1 MEVLFSLFV
10 IFMQN
15 SLPQSRVTVLLRCEK
30 MPTVRVA
37 RSSSSPA
44 LTTSGEPTVP
54 PTLSA
59 GLLLV
64 VLIVAFEAM
73 AVSTVLP
80 RVADDLQGLA
90 LYGWASS
97 AFLLSSLFGAV
108 FTGLLSDRQGLAVG
122 ATVSLIVFAVGL
134 LVAGLAT
141 TMPAFVL
148 GRLVQGLGAGGLGL
162 LPFAVITSRYPEQA
176 RARMLAAVSS
186 AWLIPA
192 LTGPLIAS
200 LIADVWSWRAVFW
213 GLLPVLVL
221 GAPLCVLPLRQ
232 APQVSVQPGS
242 GAPSLI
248 SRRVLWPALGL
259 SVASGALIEGLRRP
273 DVWGV
278 FLIAAGAAGVALTS
292 RSLFPAGLW
301 QARRGLPAALAVRGL
316 AAFALLG
323 TNSFLPLAL
332 HELRG
337 LTLTQAGGLL
347 SIGGAT
353 WTLGSWVQAQ
363 LERRFGSRTRPARV
377 RAGMLGVLTGLVLTT
392 AGVLGGLP
400 LWSAY
405 VGWFVACLSMGI
417 GYNSNS
423 LFALASGDSEGTGAG
438 ELSGQLANI
447 EVLMVALA
455 AGAGGAL
462 IARATPLSTA
472 FALAFA
478 VTLSGAVVARLI
490 AGRLQAKG

>member
-1 MEVLFSLFV
+1 
-10 IFMQN
+10 
-15 SLPQSRVTVLLRCEK
+15 
-30 MPTVRVA
+30 MPAVRAA
-37 RSSSSPA
+37 RSSPPPT
-44 LTTSGEPTVP
+44 LTPSGEPTTVTNTVP

-108 FTGLLSDRQGLAVG
+108 FTGLLSDRRGLAVG
-122 ATVSLIVFAVGL
+122 ASVSLVVFALGL
-134 LVAGLAT
+134 LIAGLAPN
-141 TMPAFVL
+141 MPAFVL

-200 LIADVWSWRAVFW
+200 LIADAWSWRAVFW

-232 APQVSVQPGS
+232 SLPEQSATGS
-242 GAPSLI
+242 ASLI

-273 DVWGV
+273 DFWGV
-278 FLIAAGAAGVALTS
+278 TLIFAGAGGVALTS
-292 RSLFPAGLW
+292 RFLFPAGLW
-301 QARRGLPAALAVRGL
+301 RARRGLPASLAVRGL

-353 WTLGSWVQAQ
+353 WTLGSWAQAR
-363 LERRFGSRTRPARV
+363 LEQRFGPQTRPARV
-377 RAGMLGVLTGLVLTT
+377 RAGMLGVVAGLLLTT

-423 LFALASGDSEGTGAG
+423 LFALASADTEGKGTG

-462 IARATPLSTA
+462 IARAAPLSTA

-478 VTLSGAVVARLI
+478 VTLSGAVLARVVAARLV
-490 AGRLQAKG
+490 AKN

>member
-1 MEVLFSLFV
+1 MALVRAARPS
-10 IFMQN
+10 
-15 SLPQSRVTVLLRCEK
+15 PPPSRKESGLSEPAVPPTTVPPTTVL
-30 MPTVRVA
+30 PTA
-37 RSSSSPA
+37 
-44 LTTSGEPTVP
+44 VP

-108 FTGLLSDRQGLAVG
+108 FTGLLSDRRGLAVG
-122 ATVSLIVFAVGL
+122 ASVSLAVFALGL
-134 LVAGLAT
+134 LGAGLAP
-141 TMPAFVL
+141 TMPVFVL

-200 LIADVWSWRAVFW
+200 LIADAWSWRAVFW

-221 GAPLCVLPLRQ
+221 GAPLCILPLRN
-232 APQVSVQPGS
+232 APKPSEQSASGPG
-242 GAPSLI
+242 GLV

-259 SVASGALIEGLRRP
+259 SVASGSLIEGLRRP
-273 DVWGV
+273 DLWGLALV
-278 FLIAAGAAGVALTS
+278 AAGAVGIALTS

-301 QARRGLPAALAVRGL
+301 RAQRGLPAALAVRGL

-347 SIGGAT
+347 SVGGAT
-353 WTLGSWVQAQ
+353 WTLGAWLQAQ
-363 LERRFGSRTRPARV
+363 LERRFGPHTRPARV
-377 RAGMLGVLTGLVLTT
+377 RAGMLGVLAGLLLTT

-423 LFALASGDSEGTGAG
+423 LFALASADSQGAGAG

-472 FALAFA
+472 FALAFG
-478 VTLSGAVVARLI
+478 VTLAGAVLARVVAV
-490 AGRLQAKG
+490 RLQAKG

>member
-1 MEVLFSLFV
+1 
-10 IFMQN
+10 
-15 SLPQSRVTVLLRCEK
+15 
-30 MPTVRVA
+30 MPAVRAA
-37 RSSSSPA
+37 RSSSSSA
-44 LTTSGEPTVP
+44 HRDSGEPTVP

-108 FTGLLSDRQGLAVG
+108 FTGLLSDRRGLAVG
-122 ATVSLIVFAVGL
+122 ATVSLAVFALGL
-134 LVAGLAT
+134 LGAGLAP
-141 TMPAFVL
+141 TMAAFVL

-200 LIADVWSWRAVFW
+200 LIADTWSWRAVFW

-221 GAPLCVLPLRQ
+221 GAPLCVLPLRN
-232 APQVSVQPGS
+232 APRPPEQIETGQVETGP
-242 GAPSLI
+242 ASLI

-259 SVASGALIEGLRRP
+259 SLASGALIEGLRRP

-278 FLIAAGAAGVALTS
+278 LLMVAGAAGVALTS
-292 RSLFPAGLW
+292 RFLFPAGLW

-337 LTLTQAGGLL
+337 LSLTQAGGLL

-363 LERRFGSRTRPARV
+363 LERRFGSASRPARV
-377 RAGMLGVLTGLVLTT
+377 RTGMLGVLSGLLLTT

-423 LFALASGDSEGTGAG
+423 LFALSSVDSEGAGTG

-462 IARATPLSTA
+462 IARATPLSAA
-472 FALAFA
+472 FALAFG
-478 VTLSGAVVARLI
+478 VTVLGAVLAQLVAT
-490 AGRLQAKG
+490 RLQAKS

>member
-1 MEVLFSLFV
+1 MPFV
-10 IFMQN
+10 
-15 SLPQSRVTVLLRCEK
+15 RA
-30 MPTVRVA
+30 A
-37 RSSSSPA
+37 RSSSPTALSP
-44 LTTSGEPTVP
+44 SGEPTVP

-80 RVADDLQGLA
+80 RVAADLQGLS

-108 FTGLLSDRQGLAVG
+108 FTGLLSDRRGLAVG
-122 ATVSLIVFAVGL
+122 ATVSLVVFALGL
-134 LVAGLAT
+134 LVAGLAPN
-141 TMPAFVL
+141 MPAFVL

-200 LIADVWSWRAVFW
+200 LIADAWSWRAVFW

-221 GAPLCVLPLRQ
+221 GAPLCVLPLRG
-232 APQVSVQPGS
+232 APQSSAHGGGG
-242 GAPSLI
+242 GAASLG

-273 DVWGV
+273 DMWGLI
-278 FLIAAGAAGVALTS
+278 LIAAGLAGVALTS

-363 LERRFGSRTRPARV
+363 LERRFGSQTRPARV
-377 RAGMLGVLTGLVLTT
+377 RAGMLGVLTGLLLTT

-423 LFALASGDSEGTGAG
+423 LFALATVDSEGQGAG

-478 VTLSGAVVARLI
+478 VTLVGAVLARLV
-490 AGRLQAKG
+490 AVRLQVRSAD

>member
-1 MEVLFSLFV
+1 MPAVRAARPS
-10 IFMQN
+10 
-15 SLPQSRVTVLLRCEK
+15 PPPSRKESGL
-30 MPTVRVA
+30 
-37 RSSSSPA
+37 SDPA
-44 LTTSGEPTVP
+44 VPSNTVP

-108 FTGLLSDRQGLAVG
+108 CTGLLSDRRGLAVG
-122 ATVSLIVFAVGL
+122 ATVSLAVFALGL
-134 LVAGLAT
+134 LVAGLAP
-141 TMPAFVL
+141 TMSAFVL

-200 LIADVWSWRAVFW
+200 LIADAWSWRAVFW

-232 APQVSVQPGS
+232 ALAQQNATRP
-242 GAPSLI
+242 ATT

-259 SVASGALIEGLRRP
+259 SLACGALIEGLRRP
-273 DVWGV
+273 DFFGV
-278 FLIAAGAAGVALTS
+278 ALSVAGTLGVALTS

-301 QARRGLPAALAVRGL
+301 QARRGLPAALSVRGL

-347 SIGGAT
+347 SLGGAT
-353 WTLGSWVQAQ
+353 WTLGAWLQAQ
-363 LERRFGSRTRPARV
+363 LERRFGPHTRPARV
-377 RAGMLGVLTGLVLTT
+377 RAGMLGVLCGLLLTSV
-392 AGVLGGLP
+392 GVLGGLP

-405 VGWFVACLSMGI
+405 IGWFVACLSMGI

-423 LFALASGDSEGTGAG
+423 LFALGSVDSQGTGAG

-462 IARATPLSTA
+462 IARVTPLDTA

-478 VTLSGAVVARLI
+478 VTLGAAALARLV
-490 AGRLQAKG
+490 AARLQVRS

>member
-1 MEVLFSLFV
+1 
-10 IFMQN
+10 
-15 SLPQSRVTVLLRCEK
+15 
-30 MPTVRVA
+30 
-37 RSSSSPA
+37 
-44 LTTSGEPTVP
+44 
-54 PTLSA
+54 
-59 GLLLV
+59 LLLV

-80 RVADDLQGLA
+80 RVAADLQGLS

-108 FTGLLSDRQGLAVG
+108 FTGLLSDRRGLAVG
-122 ATVSLIVFAVGL
+122 ATVSLVVFALGL
-134 LVAGLAT
+134 LVAGLAPN
-141 TMPAFVL
+141 MPAFVL

-221 GAPLCVLPLRQ
+221 GAPLCVLPLRRV
-232 APQVSVQPGS
+232 PQSPENSDRGGG
-242 GAPSLI
+242 GAASLV

-273 DVWGV
+273 DVWGLI
-278 FLIAAGAAGVALTS
+278 LIAAGLAGVALTS
-292 RSLFPAGLW
+292 RFLFPAGLW

-363 LERRFGSRTRPARV
+363 LERRFGSQTRPARV
-377 RAGMLGVLTGLVLTT
+377 RAGMLGVLTGLLLTT

-423 LFALASGDSEGTGAG
+423 LFALATVDSEGQGAG

-462 IARATPLSTA
+462 IARAAPLSTA

-478 VTLSGAVVARLI
+478 VTLVGAVLARLV
-490 AGRLQAKG
+490 AVRLQVRSAD